1 MTIYPVHRSWRSI
14 LWFTAAVLL
23 VFAVTIGLYR
33 IAFAPPTADR
43 WLMAL
48 SMAGLALA
56 ALLAGGT
63 AYGLHWIQRAPRLGS
78 TVFAGYALAGVFIC
92 LALGW
97 LSLVLPLAPHERGL
111 PLLLLFFVVSLALA
125 LGYLHASMV
134 SARAEALI
142 GVADALRLGHY
153 HAHVD
158 MAGHDQL
165 ARLGET
171 LNSLAE
177 RLEATERKDRHL
189 NLLRRDLQGWVGT
202 DLRIPL
208 AKASATVDAVAA
220 GAFDN
225 PETYLR
231 FLRSAQRNIR
241 LLSDL
246 ADDLYDMTQLD
257 AGTLSL
263 HLQPTDAEKL
273 IAATVASLAHS
284 ADDKGILLSG
294 GSTPGLP
301 LIEVDSH
308 QVERLLANLVAHALH
323 RTPAGGVVKVNAYP
337 MRQGVLFEVVDYFEG
352 ERPEEMAQLLGL
364 FLDEEDARGARMA
377 SLWASRWRM

>member
-153 HAHVD
+153 HARVD

-177 RLEATERKDRHL
+177 RLEGTKRKGRHL
-189 NLLRRDLQGWVGT
+189 KLELH
-202 DLRIPL
+202 
-208 AKASATVDAVAA
+208 A
-220 GAFDN
+220 GGA
-225 PETYLR
+225 PM
-231 FLRSAQRNIR
+231 S
-241 LLSDL
+241 
-246 ADDLYDMTQLD
+246 
-257 AGTLSL
+257 
-263 HLQPTDAEKL
+263 PL
-273 IAATVASLAHS
+273 IA
-284 ADDKGILLSG
+284 
-294 GSTPGLP
+294 
-301 LIEVDSH
+301 
-308 QVERLLANLVAHALH
+308 R
-323 RTPAGGVVKVNAYP
+323 
-337 MRQGVLFEVVDYFEG
+337 
-352 ERPEEMAQLLGL
+352 QLLVRWQASCEWRHRRRSKVVVAQD
-364 FLDEEDARGARMA
+364 FRRAMA
-377 SLWASRWRM
+377 TSAF